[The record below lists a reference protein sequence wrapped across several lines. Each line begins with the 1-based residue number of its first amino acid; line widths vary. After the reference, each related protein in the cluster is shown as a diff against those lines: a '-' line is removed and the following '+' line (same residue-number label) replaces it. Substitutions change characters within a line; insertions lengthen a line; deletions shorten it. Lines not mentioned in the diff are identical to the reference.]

1 MKYEI
6 AMEAVLITTVH
17 GSIAPVAWEMAPP
30 HHDPTKAIT
39 QNPHGV
45 RVPHIGARFCS
56 SFGCSAS
63 PI

>member
-1 MKYEI
+1 MKYVI
-6 AMEAVLITTVH
+6 AMETELITTVH
-17 GSIAPVAWEMAPP
+17 GSIAPTAREMAPP
-30 HHDPTKAIT
+30 HHDPTKAVT

-45 RVPHIGARFCS
+45 RVPHIGSRFGS